1 MHRRANPEPELTADP
16 SAVELQRTLNL
27 LLPIRRQRLSRSE
40 RQQREQERA
49 LRSLVEKKA
58 EADERL
64 AGRRQDYQQV
74 RRAFDGQN
82 CGVRQ
87 EKFRLERA
95 IQQEQQAADRVDKEQ
110 MKLHQLA
117 QQHGEQ
123 QVKVE
128 QAQQETRRRLR
139 EVEKLEYLLQQERF
153 A

>member
-1 MHRRANPEPELTADP
+1 MRRHANPEPELTTDP
-16 SAVELQRTLNL
+16 SAVELQHTLNL

-49 LRSLVEKKA
+49 LRTLIDKKA

-64 AGRRQDYQQV
+64 AGRQQDYQQV

-95 IQQEQQAADRVDKEQ
+95 LQQEQQAAERVGRERMNID
-110 MKLHQLA
+110 QLA

-139 EVEKLEYLLQQERF
+139 EAEKLEYLLQQERF